1 MESDTFR
8 THVGLTY
15 FRQVRDGK
23 HLKDDQL
30 LALYKLIRNIET
42 EANHPYHSGSFMRSA
57 GWREYAR
64 APFDA
69 LPCHRALMI
78 EVQGEEWVLEREKEA
93 ELKKIEEAAK
103 EAKWAA
109 EREAEKKKRE
119 AKIQRLRDL

>member
-23 HLKDDQL
+23 HLTDKQL
-30 LALYKLIRNIET
+30 LDLHTQIRNIET
-42 EANHPYHSGSFMRSA
+42 HAHHPYHSGSFMRSA
-57 GWREYAR
+57 GWREYATP
-64 APFDA
+64 PFNA
-69 LPCHRALMI
+69 LPCHRHIMV

-103 EAKWAA
+103 EAKRAA

-119 AKIQRLRDL
+119 AKIRFLRDL

>member
-1 MESDTFR
+1 
-8 THVGLTY
+8 
-15 FRQVRDGK
+15 
-23 HLKDDQL
+23 
-30 LALYKLIRNIET
+30 
-42 EANHPYHSGSFMRSA
+42 MRSA

-64 APFDA
+64 APFDT

-103 EAKWAA
+103 EAKRAA

-119 AKIQRLRDL
+119 AKIRFLRDL

>member
-23 HLKDDQL
+23 HLEDDQL
-30 LALYKLIRNIET
+30 LALYKQIRNIET
-42 EANHPYHSGSFMRSA
+42 EAHHPYQSAAFMRSA
-57 GWREYAR
+57 GWREYAT

-69 LPCHRALMI
+69 LPCHRHIMV

-93 ELKKIEEAAK
+93 ELKKIEEAAE

-119 AKIQRLRDL
+119 AKIRFLRDL